1 MLVEQDRKVNRK
13 KINASPTLGQ
23 AGVIS
28 LFGGFQ
34 PNINGYIFLLLQF
47 EQLFSV
53 YE

>member
-1 MLVEQDRKVNRK
+1 MLVEQDRKVNGKNKCVPHVR
-13 KINASPTLGQ
+13 SGR
-23 AGVIS
+23 VVS

-34 PNINGYIFLLLQF
+34 PNINGCIFLLLQF